1 LRLRIALITF
11 TILVVT
17 STLLD
22 EPTAPQT
29 FGETTEIVPS
39 TIVSL
44 YQSNLTEIKTY
55 RWQGVDWIVYYGG
68 NQQEVVNTIHSEGM
82 KVLLYVTAYQQG
94 PGWSHPKFSQNW
106 TQFDGT
112 NYIMPPYTDQW
123 GGFYRLSP
131 YSPYTD
137 LVLLPS
143 VEAAVRTGAD
153 GIFLDSLLLHPDADK
168 GPYAMNAWSNQYS
181 GLSFQDFRERSLHDS
196 LKRIYNLIKGIN
208 PSAILTVNNN
218 NIFAASDRLRYASSI
233 EKWQDASDGFLLEIV
248 GVDPYGDDFQI
259 AANLLLQERNAFGVT
274 KPLWLLYYSLKDKS
288 FEYLAAK
295 SIELNYGFWA
305 YNKYILKPNLI
316 IYNKIPAYYSI
327 RSNATI
333 KDFEFDRAR
342 RLINFT
348 TSRSSTLTKACWV
361 ETVVPKAMPDGPPLV
376 FVDEGP
382 VAFDLHSNQTH
393 YTMKFNASFSQ
404 SNSCSVSIGG
414 ANTIP
419 EYSNHLV
426 LLAATMVILTTSLK
440 ILKKRRSSSPY
451 PVCEPATS
459 RDELEATRRAVGH
472 HSSL

>member
-1 LRLRIALITF
+1 MRSRTALITF

-17 STLLD
+17 SSLLYG
-22 EPTAPQT
+22 PTAPQT
-29 FGETTEIVPS
+29 FGQTTGVVPS
-39 TIVSL
+39 TIVAL
-44 YQSNLTEIKTY
+44 HRYNITEIKTY

-68 NQQEVVNTIHSEGM
+68 NQLEVVNTIHSKGM

-94 PGWSHPKFSQNW
+94 ARWNHPKFSQNW

-131 YSPYTD
+131 CSPYTD

-153 GIFLDSLLLHPDADK
+153 GVFLDSLLLHPDADK
-168 GPYAMNAWSNQYS
+168 GPYAMIAWSNEYS

-208 PSAILTVNNN
+208 PSAILIVNNN
-218 NIFAASDRLRYASSI
+218 NIFSASDRLRYASSI

-248 GVDPYGDDFQI
+248 GIDPYGNDFQI
-259 AANLLLQERNAFGVT
+259 AVNLLLQELNTFEVT
-274 KPLWLLYYSLKDKS
+274 KPMWLLYYSMKDEC
-288 FEYLAAK
+288 FEYLASK

-305 YNKYILKPNLI
+305 YYRYVLKPNLI
-316 IYNKIPAYYSI
+316 IYNRVPAYYSI
-327 RSNATI
+327 RSNTTI

-348 TSRSSTLTKACWV
+348 TSRSSALIKACWV
-361 ETVVPKAMPDGPPLV
+361 ETVAPKAIFDGPPLV
-376 FVDEGP
+376 FVDESAVP
-382 VAFDLHSNQTH
+382 FDLYDNETH
-393 YTMKFNASFSQ
+393 YTMRFNTIFSQ
-404 SNSCSVSIGG
+404 SNSCNVSVGG

-426 LLAATMVILTTSLK
+426 LLATTMTILTTSLK
-440 ILKKRRSSSPY
+440 ILKRKRRE
-451 PVCEPATS
+451 V
-459 RDELEATRRAVGH
+459 
-472 HSSL
+472 